1 LCPAWL
7 VGKMLWSVFLME
19 VEMRVLLPLFTGFEE
34 IEAVTVLDV
43 LRRAGLDVVT
53 AGLSPDPVV
62 GAHGLPVHAG
72 QSLDAVC
79 DEVFDAIVLPGGGG
93 TRRLAENHGLAALLR
108 RHVAAGRWTAAI
120 CAAPTVLAGLGLLEG
135 RAATSWPGVHEA
147 MVGTDYRED
156 AVVIDGPF
164 VTSRGPG
171 TAMAFALALVEH
183 WCGGDKAEE
192 LRRSMVVA

>member
-1 LCPAWL
+1 
-7 VGKMLWSVFLME
+7 
-19 VEMRVLLPLFTGFEE
+19 MRVLLPLFTGFEE

-72 QSLDAVC
+72 QTLDAVC
-79 DEVFDAIVLPGGGG
+79 GEAFDAIVLPGGGG
-93 TRRLAENHGLAALLR
+93 THRMAADVVLAEILK
-108 RHVAAGRWTAAI
+108 RHAAAGRWTAAI
-120 CAAPTVLAGLGLLEG
+120 CAAPTVLVGLGLLEG
-135 RAATSWPGVHEA
+135 RAATSWPGIHEA
-147 MVGTDYRED
+147 MAGADYRED

-192 LRRSMVVA
+192 LRRAMVVA